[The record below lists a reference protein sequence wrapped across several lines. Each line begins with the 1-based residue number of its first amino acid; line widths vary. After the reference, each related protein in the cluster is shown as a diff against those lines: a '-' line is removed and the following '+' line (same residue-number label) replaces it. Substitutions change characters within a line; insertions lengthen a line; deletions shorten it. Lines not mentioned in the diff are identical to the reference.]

1 MEDLNELRKQINE
14 IDDELVELFLK
25 RMEQVKK
32 VGIYKQ
38 NNSMG
43 VLDKSR
49 EESIIKKYI
58 EITDDLEQKDQIK
71 DFFEG
76 LLSISRK
83 AQYELISENI
93 LRSTLEH
100 MNQNQ
105 KIGYLGVQGSNSYEA
120 MVSYFGEEAESCG
133 YTSFKDVFEA
143 LKNGEIKYGIVP
155 IENSSTGGIA
165 EVYDLL
171 NVYNAFIV
179 GEKCMDIDNHLLGVQ
194 GADIDTIEEVYSH
207 PQVFLQCNQFF
218 SMHPE
223 WHQVPHFNTAK
234 SAEHVAMQND
244 RTKACV
250 ASKKAAELYGLH
262 IIQKDINNNKINN
275 TRFIIIS
282 KGMEL
287 NYNNDKISI
296 VMIIPNK
303 AGALYSILKYF
314 SDKDINMVK
323 IESRPIA
330 DKAWRYYFYI
340 DINGNLGD
348 ENTNNALKL
357 IEKETIYY
365 KLLGNYKA
373 DNRS

>member
-1 MEDLNELRKQINE
+1 MEDLNELRKQIND
-14 IDDELVELFLK
+14 IDDELVDLFLK

-38 NNSMG
+38 NNSLG

-49 EESIIKKYI
+49 EEQIIKKYI
-58 EITDDLEQKDQIK
+58 EITDDIEQKDQIK
-71 DFFEG
+71 DFMEG

-93 LRSTLEH
+93 LRNTLSS
-100 MNQNQ
+100 MSQNN
-105 KIGYLGVQGSNSYEA
+105 KIGFQGVNGSYSYEA
-120 MVSYFGEEAESCG
+120 LISFFGESVDSIG
-133 YTSFKDVFEA
+133 YQTFKDVFEA
-143 LKNGEIKYGIVP
+143 LKNGEIKYGILP

-179 GEKCMDIDNHLLGVQ
+179 GEKCIDVDHHLLGVP
-194 GADIDTIEEVYSH
+194 GGDINKISEVYSH
-207 PQVFLQCNQFF
+207 SQGFLQCNQFF
-218 SMHPE
+218 SNYPE
-223 WHQVPHFNTAK
+223 WQLIPYYNTAK
-234 SAEHVAMQND
+234 SAEFISKSND
-244 RTKACV
+244 KTKACV
-250 ASKKAAELYGLH
+250 ASKKAAELYGLN
-262 IIQKDINNNKINN
+262 ILKSNINDYKINN

-287 NYNNDKISI
+287 NYNNDKISM
-296 VMIIPNK
+296 VMIIQHR

-314 SDKDINMVK
+314 SENNINMVK
-323 IESRPIA
+323 IESRPIT

-340 DINGNLGD
+340 DINGNIGD
-348 ENTNNALKL
+348 ENTDKALKM

-373 DNRS
+373 DGN